1 LRDIHRD
8 QIFHRDIKSLNVFI
22 TEEKQLKIGDFG
34 ISQIY
39 DPQVKGEICGTL
51 QYMAPEIIDSK
62 PFGFESDVWS
72 LGCVFYELCSK
83 KKPFNESGGQ
93 LAIMA

>member
-1 LRDIHRD
+1 
-8 QIFHRDIKSLNVFI
+8 
-22 TEEKQLKIGDFG
+22 
-34 ISQIY
+34 
-39 DPQVKGEICGTL
+39 
-51 QYMAPEIIDSK
+51 MAPEIIDSE